1 MTVKREMVNAKQT
14 QVHPGNPA
22 GVAAEAYRREGN
34 PVNRWSP
41 YFLSILTRADS
52 AVEINNLDDLSN
64 SGPAIRRYSEGQAIG
79 PPGAAKEQK
88 CVSHF
93 SAIYELRSTR

>member
-1 MTVKREMVNAKQT
+1 MIVMRETVNAKQT

-22 GVAAEAYRREGN
+22 GVAAEADRPEGN

-52 AVEINNLDDLSN
+52 AVEINNLDELSN
-64 SGPAIRRYSEGQAIG
+64 SGAAIRLYGEGQAIG
-79 PPGAAKEQK
+79 PPGVPKEQK

-93 SAIYELRSTR
+93 FAI